1 MSLANA
7 RQLGELGRRFMD
19 RSQPSLE
26 AQLTNLADEIAYNN
40 HDIDDGLRSG
50 LLTMQ
55 QMEAVLWGTT
65 VCFVTLYP
73 QRATDHLG
81 LLMGVGGEGMCL
93 L

>member
-1 MSLANA
+1 M
-7 RQLGELGRRFMD
+7 G
-19 RSQPSLE
+19 P
-26 AQLTNLADEIAYNN
+26 
-40 HDIDDGLRSG
+40 GLFILVAWDPIS
-50 LLTMQ
+50 LTMQ